1 MEQLKLVGQDAE
13 LKTGLFYIHYEGE
26 HFWTQ
31 DHARRQ
37 LAVLAAKVLNGPV
50 LADQVTDFLC
60 PLVPIGPLGERSA
73 HNLPPQRIGF
83 WIERAGP
90 GERARRYLQELLD
103 IRARF
108 EKALLN
114 DGTEIQQ

>member
-37 LAVLAAKVLNGPV
+37 LAVFAAKVLNGPV
-50 LADQVTDFLC
+50 LADQVTDFSC

-73 HNLPPQRIGF
+73 DDLPPQRIGSR
-83 WIERAGP
+83 IERPGL
-90 GERARRYLQELLD
+90 GERARRYL
-103 IRARF
+103 
-108 EKALLN
+108 
-114 DGTEIQQ
+114 